1 MFQICSAANIFRT
14 RTLSSIESGGQFP
27 IPWRG
32 VPLLNRRGVASRTG
46 RKGGGAFQGESRE
59 KKAVLSKFL
68 SKYFAY
74 VYYCLQVIIFFG
86 PHYLFPPPHSSFQ
99 EVSMRGE
106 MTPKLFLSMRNWAH
120 RWCQLD
126 NRHFCILSHETF
138 KISHLEL

>member
-46 RKGGGAFQGESRE
+46 RKGGGFPGRKQGKESRT
-59 KKAVLSKFL
+59 F
-68 SKYFAY
+68 YFPFKIF
-74 VYYCLQVIIFFG
+74 CLCILLLTSNNIFWTT
-86 PHYLFPPPHSSFQ
+86 LLIPPPHSSFQ